1 MYSEMILLNYEE
13 YERLKGFE
21 QKYIALK
28 EKMQQASDAKQ
39 QSGSGQEQQLEKV
52 ILENQNQND
61 SDLKPQEI
69 IAPITTPMDVQDISD
84 TPEPLPKKKKKQCAE
99 NSKPPKEPLPKNWW
113 YLGVPNYKH

>member
-1 MYSEMILLNYEE
+1 MILLNYEE

-21 QKYIALK
+21 QKYVALK
-28 EKMQQASDAKQ
+28 EKMQQLSDAKV

-69 IAPITTPMDVQDISD
+69 IAPITTPIDVQDISD
-84 TPEPLPKKKKKQCAE
+84 KPEEPLPKKKKKQYTVT
-99 NSKPPKEPLPKNWW
+99 SKPPKEPLPKNWW